1 MALTSALRD
10 SGTGPS
16 GTASGAYYDRQFD
29 RQAVKILPGEY
40 HVASGDLVLVTVLGS
55 CVSACV
61 RDTRLGVGGMNHFML
76 PDAGDAAASASASA
90 RYGAYAMEVLV
101 NALLKRG
108 ARRDTLEAKVFGG
121 GNVMAGLTQANVG
134 ERNSAFVL
142 RFLRDEAIRVAAHDL
157 MDIHPRKVAY
167 FPRSGRAL
175 VRKLTVLPNDTIM
188 RREQDYRARLRAG
201 AIEGEVE
208 LFT

>member
-1 MALTSALRD
+1 MSAAACLRD
-10 SGTGPS
+10 SGEAPS
-16 GTASGAYYDRQFD
+16 GTASGAYFERQFS
-29 RQAVKILPGEY
+29 RHAVKILPGEY
-40 HVASGDLVLVTVLGS
+40 HVATTDIVLVTVLGS

-76 PDAGDAAASASASA
+76 PDGGDGSTSSAASA

-101 NALLKRG
+101 NELIKRG

-134 ERNSAFVL
+134 ERNSAFVM

-157 MDIHPRKVAY
+157 LDVHPRKVAY
-167 FPRSGRAL
+167 FPATGRAL

-188 RREQDYRARLRAG
+188 RREQDYRAKLRG
-201 AIEGEVE
+201 DVGGDVE
-208 LFT
+208 LFC

>member
-1 MALTSALRD
+1 MAPATALRD
-10 SGTGPS
+10 SGTAPA
-16 GTASGAYYDRQFD
+16 GTASGAYFERDLRCH
-29 RQAVKILPGEY
+29 AVKILPGEY
-40 HVASGDLVLVTVLGS
+40 HVAADDVALVTVLGS
-55 CVSACV
+55 CVSACL
-61 RDTRLGVGGMNHFML
+61 RDTRLGIGGMNHFLL
-76 PDAGDAAASASASA
+76 PDVGDPLQAASASA

-101 NALLKRG
+101 NELLKRG

-134 ERNSAFVL
+134 ERNATFVL

-157 MDIHPRKVAY
+157 MDVHPRKVAY

-175 VRKLTVLPNDTIM
+175 VRKLTVLPNDTIV
-188 RREQDYRARLRAG
+188 RREQDYRARLSAG
-201 AIEGEVE
+201 VMEGDVE